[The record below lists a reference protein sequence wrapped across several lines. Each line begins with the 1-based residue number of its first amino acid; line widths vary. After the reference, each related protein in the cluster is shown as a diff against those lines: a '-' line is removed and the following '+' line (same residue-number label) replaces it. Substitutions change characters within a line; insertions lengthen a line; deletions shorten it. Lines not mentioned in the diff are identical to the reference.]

1 MRLLINLLVFL
12 VAERSAKVHL
22 KIFTMSRVSIQDQI
36 LQDQFGLRV
45 ALRLS
50 GGVDELPWDTI
61 AHLLAARVKAISVC
75 KLAQTK
81 IAYAA
86 DFKLASLT
94 NVDRI
99 RREKWH

>member
-1 MRLLINLLVFL
+1 
-12 VAERSAKVHL
+12 
-22 KIFTMSRVSIQDQI
+22 MSRASSQDQI

-50 GGVDELPWDTI
+50 GGVDELSCDI
-61 AHLLAARVKAISVC
+61 VEHLQAARVKAISAC
-75 KLAQTK
+75 KLAQTQ

-86 DFKLASLT
+86 DFRLASLT
-94 NVDRI
+94 NIDRI